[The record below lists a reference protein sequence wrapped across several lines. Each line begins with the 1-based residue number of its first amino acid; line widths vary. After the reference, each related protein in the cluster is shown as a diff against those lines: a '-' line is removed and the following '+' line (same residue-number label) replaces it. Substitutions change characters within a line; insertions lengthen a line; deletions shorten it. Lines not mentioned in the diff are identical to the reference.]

1 MATTSSSSKALQS
14 ATKTGGARKIT
25 LRNAIGY
32 GIGDF
37 YGGGQLTLISTYLSL
52 FWTRFCGMD
61 ISTSQTI
68 IGMSAMISAVAALLF
83 GVFDDNLYR
92 FHVGRRFGRRRL
104 LLLVT
109 SPLLLT
115 GVFLWLPGLPLAV
128 YFLAYTVWVVLV
140 QLFATGYNPLPGEMT
155 TDFDGRTML
164 STVRMT
170 VSTFSSAL
178 IPWAG
183 SVILLVFGDRRP
195 TGYMLL
201 TIATTILFACT
212 VLFSWYATWEM
223 TPEQAG
229 FGAYARGEVALA
241 RVGLQGWCRRAARM
255 LKEYASTLRLGEFRR
270 HVTIYLLVQMTMD
283 VFGQVFIFYVVYD
296 WNKTAAFASLLM
308 GCSVVSMP
316 LMPVFGWAL
325 TKIGLAAV
333 LLGWFIFAMIACW
346 IVSARLT
353 ISKETDLVVLRE
365 ITRLRNGGAKSAVD
379 ARTKT
384 VIERLSGVPYEQC
397 WKG

>member
-1 MATTSSSSKALQS
+1 
-14 ATKTGGARKIT
+14 
-25 LRNAIGY
+25 
-32 GIGDF
+32 
-37 YGGGQLTLISTYLSL
+37 
-52 FWTRFCGMD
+52 
-61 ISTSQTI
+61 
-68 IGMSAMISAVAALLF
+68 MISAVAALLF

-128 YFLAYTVWVVLV
+128 YFLAYTVWAVLV

-316 LMPVFGWAL
+316 LVPVFGWAL

-384 VIERLSGVPYEQC
+384 VIERLAGVPYEQC